1 MVCIDHCR
9 RTENKRRVLKKN
21 PLKNQRVMIRL
32 NPYAKV
38 MNKAAKDIER
48 KRRDKRLGVV
58 NEKRGVSINSD
69 KLGKKRHKRKTSR
82 TLTLSFGL
90 SLKVFL
96 FAIQPQL
103 VDTY

>member
-1 MVCIDHCR
+1 
-9 RTENKRRVLKKN
+9 
-21 PLKNQRVMIRL
+21 MIRL

-69 KLGKKRHKRKTSR
+69 KLGEKNNIRGR
-82 TLTLSFGL
+82 
-90 SLKVFL
+90 
-96 FAIQPQL
+96 L
-103 VDTY
+103 VVH

>member
-1 MVCIDHCR
+1 
-9 RTENKRRVLKKN
+9 
-21 PLKNQRVMIRL
+21 MIRL

-69 KLGKKRHKRKTSR
+69 NWEKNDIRGKLVVH
-82 TLTLSFGL
+82 
-90 SLKVFL
+90 
-96 FAIQPQL
+96 
-103 VDTY
+103 